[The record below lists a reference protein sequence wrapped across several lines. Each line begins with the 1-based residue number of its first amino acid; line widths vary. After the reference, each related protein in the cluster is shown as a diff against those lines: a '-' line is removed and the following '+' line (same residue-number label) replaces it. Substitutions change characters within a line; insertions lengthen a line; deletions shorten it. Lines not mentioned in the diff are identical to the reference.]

1 LTLFDPSRPRCLLS
15 DLAAPFLAELRGA
28 GLSALQPAEPAQL
41 HGGGILSGGV
51 LDLLGR
57 SFVRRQVHDSLC
69 SLVNVSR
76 VLLKFLHAIIML
88 DRLGIVQMNVK
99 HKVHDSL
106 CSLVNVSRVL
116 LKFLHAIIMLDRL
129 GIVQMNVKHKLS
141 SGGAK
146 LRHYP
151 LPTILALFSRWAPP
165 VGLAYFGF

>member
-99 HKVHDSL
+99 HK
-106 CSLVNVSRVL
+106 
-116 LKFLHAIIMLDRL
+116 
-129 GIVQMNVKHKLS
+129 LS